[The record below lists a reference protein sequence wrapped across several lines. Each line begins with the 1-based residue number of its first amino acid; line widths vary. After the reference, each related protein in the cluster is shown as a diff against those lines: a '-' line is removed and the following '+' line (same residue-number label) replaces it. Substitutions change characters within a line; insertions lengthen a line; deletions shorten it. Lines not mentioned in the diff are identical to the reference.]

1 MGEMDPPK
9 AIDQMFA
16 YFAVVHDP
24 RRQHPTTLHSLEA
37 ILAITILA
45 TICGAHNW
53 VEIEQWGQAH
63 HQWLAEFL
71 DLTYGIPSHDT
82 FGRVFALLEPTTLQQ
97 AFMTWMSALA
107 NLAEEVIAL
116 DGQTIRRSLD
126 RADGTGAVHVV
137 SAWASRNELVLAQ
150 LKVDDKSHELTALPE
165 LLARLNL
172 HGRVVTI
179 DAIGCQVEIA
189 RQGVDPGGDYVL
201 SLKEHQP
208 GLHRECEELFEWL
221 RGPHPLEQA
230 VVLGYDAQVDGG
242 HGRIE
247 TRKVWSTEALEG
259 LGACE
264 RWPGL
269 TTVVLGESTRQL
281 ATQERMERRYDISSL
296 PGTTDEDAKHL
307 SGVIRTH
314 GEIENRVH
322 WVLDVAM
329 GEDTN
334 RTRAGESAQNLALIR
349 KLALNL
355 LRRETSLHVGIAAKQ
370 KRAGWDHNYLL
381 KILAQT

>member
-1 MGEMDPPK
+1 MEPPK
-9 AIDQMFA
+9 VIDQMFS

-24 RRQHPTTLHSLEA
+24 RRQHPTTLHSLKA
-37 ILAITILA
+37 ILTITILA

-53 VEIEQWGQAH
+53 VEIEQWGHAH

-82 FGRVFALLEPTTLQQ
+82 FGRVFAVLDPTALQQ
-97 AFMTWMSALA
+97 AFMAWMSALA
-107 NLAEEVIAL
+107 NVAGEVIAL
-116 DGQTIRRSLD
+116 DGKTIRRSLD
-126 RADGTGAVHVV
+126 RTDGTGAIHVV

-150 LKVDDKSHELTALPE
+150 FKVDEKSNEITALPE
-165 LLARLNL
+165 LLALLNL
-172 HGRVVTI
+172 HGSVVTI
-179 DAIGCQVEIA
+179 DAMGCQVEIA
-189 RQGVDPGGDYVL
+189 RQIVAQGGDYVL
-201 SLKEHQP
+201 SLKENQP
-208 GLHRECEELFEWL
+208 GLHSECEEWFEWL
-221 RGPHPLEQA
+221 RGPHPEDEA

-259 LGACE
+259 LSTCE

-269 TTVVLGESTRQL
+269 TTLVLVESTRQV
-281 ATQERMERRYDISSL
+281 AAQASMERRYYISSL
-296 PGTTDEDAKHL
+296 PGTTDEDAKRL
-307 SGVIRTH
+307 GGVIRTH
-314 GEIENRVH
+314 WEIENRVH

-329 GEDTN
+329 GEDAN

-355 LRRETSLHVGIAAKQ
+355 LRRETSVPVGIAAKQ
-370 KRAGWDHNYLL
+370 QRAGWDHTYLL

>member
-1 MGEMDPPK
+1 MEPPK
-9 AIDQMFA
+9 AIDEMFS

-37 ILAITILA
+37 ILTITILA

-53 VEIEQWGQAH
+53 VEIAQWGHAH
-63 HQWLAEFL
+63 HPWLAEFL

-82 FGRVFALLEPTTLQQ
+82 FGRVFALLDPTALQQ

-107 NLAEEVIAL
+107 QVAGEVIAL
-116 DGQTIRRSLD
+116 DGKTIRRSLD
-126 RADGTGAVHVV
+126 RAGGTGAIHVV

-150 LKVDDKSHELTALPE
+150 YKVEEKSNEITALPE
-165 LLARLNL
+165 LLALLNL
-172 HGRVVTI
+172 HGSVVTI
-179 DAIGCQVEIA
+179 DAMGCQVEIA
-189 RQGVDPGGDYVL
+189 RQIVDQGGDYVL
-201 SLKEHQP
+201 SLKENQP
-208 GLHRECEELFEWL
+208 GLHSECAELFEWL
-221 RGPHPLEQA
+221 EGPHPKDQA

-247 TRKVWSTEALEG
+247 TRKVWTTEALEG
-259 LGACE
+259 LSACE

-269 TTVVLGESTRQL
+269 TTLVLVESTRQL
-281 ATQERMERRYDISSL
+281 AAQESSERRYYISSL
-296 PGTTDEDAKHL
+296 PGTTNEDAKRL

-314 GEIENRVH
+314 WEIENRVH

-329 GEDTN
+329 GEDAN

-355 LRRETSLHVGIAAKQ
+355 LRRETSVPVGIAAKQ

-381 KILAQT
+381 KILTQT